1 MKLLANVYVVVA
13 ALAFMVVTATG
24 REEEKKTEN
33 VKALTILLFDADT
46 KGITTGIKQIEIPEE
61 KVVKK
66 VRLVDAVGK
75 PPQLEWPQLKRLLS
89 LEGGTEITDPKREWV
104 VKSVKMT
111 LADDKVVECQVLSLR
126 DTGKTTI
133 KLDGPPESVKL
144 IDINELGKLTSDKGK
159 RTWYVYMAEY
169 WETVVIP
176 KREKP

>member
-1 MKLLANVYVVVA
+1 
-13 ALAFMVVTATG
+13 
-24 REEEKKTEN
+24 
-33 VKALTILLFDADT
+33 
-46 KGITTGIKQIEIPEE
+46 
-61 KVVKK
+61 
-66 VRLVDAVGK
+66 
-75 PPQLEWPQLKRLLS
+75 LERPQLKRLLS
-89 LEGGTEITDPKREWV
+89 FEGGTEITDPKREWV